1 MKYFEVI
8 AKCGHVGKNKCIFI
22 TFACAAEDGK
32 EAAAK
37 VRLYKRVKHNHKD
50 AIRDVQEITFEEY
63 MKLRSE
69 NDADPY
75 LHCKNPQ
82 EQRKIPDFDSRV
94 VPDVREIQ
102 MKKKASPLR
111 RQRVLCREAEIRA
124 ELHDYYRGEYVA

>member
-22 TFACAAEDGK
+22 TFACAAENGK

-37 VRLYKRVKHNHKD
+37 VSLYKRVKHDHKD

-102 MKKKASPLR
+102 MKKKTSPLR

-124 ELHDYYRGEYVA
+124 ELRDYCRGEYVA

>member
-22 TFACAAEDGK
+22 TFACAAENGK

-37 VRLYKRVKHNHKD
+37 VRLYKRVKHDHKD

-111 RQRVLCREAEIRA
+111 RQRVLSREAEIRA
-124 ELHDYYRGEYVA
+124 ELRDYCRGEYVA

>member
-8 AKCGHVGKNKCIFI
+8 AKCGHVGKKNCIFI
-22 TFACAAEDGK
+22 TFACAAENGK

-37 VRLYKRVKHNHKD
+37 VRLYKRVKHDHKD
-50 AIRDVQEITFEEY
+50 AIRNVNEISFEEFV
-63 MKLRSE
+63 KLRAE

-94 VPDVREIQ
+94 IPDVREIQ
-102 MKKKASPLR
+102 MKKKVSPIR
-111 RQRVLCREAEIRA
+111 RQRMIHREAEIRA
-124 ELHDYYRGEYVA
+124 ELRDYYRGEYVA

>member
-22 TFACAAEDGK
+22 TFACAAENGK
-32 EAAAK
+32 EVAAK
-37 VRLYKRVKHNHKD
+37 VRLYKRVKHDHKD
-50 AIRDVQEITFEEY
+50 AIRNVSEISFEDFV
-63 MKLRSE
+63 KLKAG
-69 NDADPY
+69 NDADAY

-82 EQRKIPDFDSRV
+82 EQRKIPGFDSRI

-102 MKKKASPLR
+102 MKKRASPLR

-124 ELHDYYRGEYVA
+124 ELRDYYRGEYVA

>member
-22 TFACAAEDGK
+22 TFACAAENGK

-37 VRLYKRVKHNHKD
+37 VRLYKRVKHDHKD

-102 MKKKASPLR
+102 MKKKTSPLR

-124 ELHDYYRGEYVA
+124 ELRDYCRGEYVA

>member
-22 TFACAAEDGK
+22 TFACAAENGK

-37 VRLYKRVKHNHKD
+37 VRLYKRVKHDHKD

-82 EQRKIPDFDSRV
+82 AQRKIPDFDSRV

-102 MKKKASPLR
+102 MKKKTSPLR

-124 ELHDYYRGEYVA
+124 ELRDYCRGEYVA

>member
-22 TFACAAEDGK
+22 TFACAAENGK

-37 VRLYKRVKHNHKD
+37 VRLYKRVKHDHKD

-69 NDADPY
+69 NNADPY

-102 MKKKASPLR
+102 MKKKTSPLR

-124 ELHDYYRGEYVA
+124 ELRDYCRGEYVA